1 MKEDRERKERS
12 ACGLSAKEY
21 LSQAYYLELQVQ
33 SKLEQLERLKS
44 LAARVNASYDAPVV
58 KHTRN
63 TSSLEDTVIKI
74 TEAEE
79 DLNRKIDN
87 LVSKKLEIN
96 QVIDQVENEIYRLV
110 LEKRY
115 LSFLQWETIAK
126 DLRITRRW
134 LQESHKAALRE
145 VEKILEKMEE

>member
-1 MKEDRERKERS
+1 MN
-12 ACGLSAKEY
+12 AKEY

-44 LAARVNASYDAPVV
+44 LATRVNASYDAPVV

-63 TSSLEDTVIKI
+63 TSSLEDTVIRI

-79 DLNRKIDN
+79 DLNRKIDA
-87 LVSKKLEIN
+87 LVGKKLEISG
-96 QVIDQVENEIYRLV
+96 VIDRVENGIYRLV

-115 LSFLQWETIAK
+115 LAFLPWETIAGE
-126 DLRITRRW
+126 LRITRRW

-145 VEKILEKMEE
+145 VEKVLSEMEE

>member
-1 MKEDRERKERS
+1 M
-12 ACGLSAKEY
+12 
-21 LSQAYYLELQVQ
+21 Q

-79 DLNRKIDN
+79 DLNRKIDA
-87 LVSKKLEIN
+87 LVGKKLEIS
-96 QVIDQVENEIYRLV
+96 QVIDRVENEIYRLV

-115 LSFLQWETIAK
+115 LSFLPWETIAK
-126 DLRITRRW
+126 DLKVTQRW
-134 LQESHKAALRE
+134 VLESHKAALRE
-145 VEKILEKMEE
+145 VEKILGEMKE